1 MTAAEVLEIRK
12 KLDYNVS
19 KLSVSGLKRVYEY
32 SQMVLAWMSQTQ
44 EKQRRESEEHS
55 SDYSQ
60 NRKVLYDGKLMNEL
74 TVSFLSGPKNY
85 DTDEEVEEKIW
96 EYIQE
101 KYK

>member
-1 MTAAEVLEIRK
+1 VTAAETLELRK
-12 KLDYNVS
+12 KIDYNVS
-19 KLSVSGLKRVYEY
+19 KLSESGLKRVYEY

-44 EKQRRESEEHS
+44 EKQRMESKEQPSEHS
-55 SDYSQ
+55 Q
-60 NRKVLYDGKLMNEL
+60 NSKVLYNGKLMNEL

-85 DTDEEVEEKIW
+85 DTDEEVDEKIW